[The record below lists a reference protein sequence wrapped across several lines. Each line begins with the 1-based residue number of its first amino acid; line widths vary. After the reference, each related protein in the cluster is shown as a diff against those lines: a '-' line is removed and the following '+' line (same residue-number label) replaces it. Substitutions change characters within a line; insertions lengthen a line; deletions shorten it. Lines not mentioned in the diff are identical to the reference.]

1 MISSKWES
9 VAIKYSEPGRSFT
22 NPAATQQIAQVKS
35 IGQDHAPQ
43 AWRGGIRDL
52 TTDFINLSVD
62 IPSPIPA
69 AVPIRPSM
77 PECDFVN
84 SLCFRDDVKAAFSG
98 GPPGQARV
106 KDEPL
111 TNPLGPRVDCTD
123 SRRQPPGE
131 RLPPLSDRR
140 YRRRYLRTRAF
151 ETLRAYIC
159 VYDGII
165 LVEDWSIE

>member
-9 VAIKYSEPGRSFT
+9 VAIKYSEPGRSFI
-22 NPAATQQIAQVKS
+22 NPAATQQMAQVKS
-35 IGQDHAPQ
+35 MGQDHAPQ

-52 TTDFINLSVD
+52 TTNFINLSVD

-69 AVPIRPSM
+69 AVPVRLSM

-84 SLCFRDDVKAAFSG
+84 ALCFRDDVKAALSG
-98 GPPGQARV
+98 GPPGQVRV
-106 KDEPL
+106 EDEPL
-111 TNPLGPRVDCTD
+111 PNPLGPRGDCTD

-131 RLPPLSDRR
+131 RLPPLSDRP
-140 YRRRYLRTRAF
+140 YRRRYLRTPAF